1 MTARLRRPSVFVM
14 VPTYNEAGNLQALVS
29 AIEAL
34 KVPRLSLV
42 VVDDNSPD
50 GTGRVADRLAR
61 SRPWLHVVHRTH
73 ERGRGTAGIAGF
85 RFALAKGAELIVEMD
100 ADFSHHPRHLP
111 DLISAARDADVVVGS
126 RFVPGGQDLNRGFV
140 RHAITQ
146 LANFYIRR
154 ILGLKQVHDCTSGY
168 RLFHRRVLEAVK
180 MDNTVSLGP
189 SIVQELLYKALLL
202 GFTVRE
208 IPIVF
213 KDREQGK
220 STFSWRIMTQ
230 SFLMTL
236 IIKFLFSSL
245 RRVEIHPRSPEKKVL
260 PRATGRRRRSGMSPR
275 PDRHGTSFASPSDKP
290 VNPRAA
296 VGPRAG
302 RPAGLHPFPK
312 DRT

>member
-1 MTARLRRPSVFVM
+1 MTARARRPEAGRGPAVFVM
-14 VPTYNEAGNLQALVS
+14 IPTYNESNNLPTL
-29 AIEAL
+29 IESIDAL
-34 KVPRLSLV
+34 KIPRLSIV

-50 GTGRVADRLAR
+50 GTGKLADRLAR
-61 SRPWLHVVHRTH
+61 TRPHLHVVHRLH

-85 RFALAKGAELIVEMD
+85 KASLAKGADLIVEMD

-111 DLISAARDADVVVGS
+111 DLIAAAREADVVVGS
-126 RFVPGGQDLNRGFV
+126 RFVAGGRDLNRGWL
-140 RHAITQ
+140 RHGITR

-154 ILGLKQVHDCTSGY
+154 ILGLRQVHDCTSGY

-220 STFSWRIMTQ
+220 STFSWRIMIQ

-245 RRVEIHPRSPEKKVL
+245 RRVEIHPGEPTGPKNGPRS
-260 PRATGRRRRSGMSPR
+260 RRRI
-275 PDRHGTSFASPSDKP
+275 K
-290 VNPRAA
+290 
-296 VGPRAG
+296 
-302 RPAGLHPFPK
+302 K
-312 DRT
+312 